1 LEHRRGRSR
10 ESDPFPEAQHLSFFK
25 KAVHHPVKVAI
36 LFADFGPYHIARI
49 SNLASRLREN
59 GHELIAYRFCDKVG
73 TYSWNTGLPEGVESE
88 RLLDRPPESLKDALA
103 IGRNLNRSLRSRK
116 VDCIFLPSYSP
127 LPNTFSFIA
136 SIFSGSKL
144 VLMSDSWKATESVGT
159 LGRMVKKIFVR
170 QCDAAF
176 VAGIPQVE
184 YTSELGMPK
193 ERIFCGYDVV
203 DVEYFS
209 AEARKWSAVPNSEL
223 PIPNLPNR
231 FFLNLGRFI
240 EKKNLFLL
248 LEAYA
253 RFCDANPTAGIF
265 LVLVGEG
272 PLKEDFVERCRGLK
286 LQTREGMADVF
297 DPNKT
302 ERLVIFY
309 PFQQITETPIFY
321 SKCEA
326 FILPSKREEWGLVIN
341 EAQACAAP
349 VIVSAQVGCSLDLVR
364 SGENGYVIDPD
375 DVPALSEILGNF
387 ASDPLLKGR
396 LGRQGLIESRNWTV
410 DRFSASALEAAT
422 FATRR

>member
-1 LEHRRGRSR
+1 M
-10 ESDPFPEAQHLSFFK
+10 
-25 KAVHHPVKVAI
+25 KVAI

-49 SNLASRLREN
+49 SSLAFTLREN

-88 RLLDRPPESLKDALA
+88 RLLDRPPASLKDALI
-103 IGRNLNRSLRSRK
+103 IGKNLNRSLRNNK

-136 SIFSGSKL
+136 SLLSGTKL
-144 VLMSDSWKATESVGT
+144 VLMSDSWKATESVGK
-159 LGRMVKKIFVR
+159 LGRMVKKIFVK
-170 QCDAAF
+170 QCHAAF

-184 YTSELGMPK
+184 YTSELGMSK
-193 ERIFCGYDVV
+193 NRIFCGYDVV

-209 AEARKWSAVPNSEL
+209 AEARKWSAVPNGEL

-240 EKKNLFLL
+240 EKKNIFLL
-248 LEAYA
+248 INAYA
-253 RFCDANPTAGIF
+253 LFCDANPTSGIS

-272 PLKEDFVERCRGLK
+272 ALKEDFVERCRILK
-286 LQTREGMADVF
+286 LQTREGMTDVF
-297 DPNKT
+297 DPNRA

-309 PFQQITETPIFY
+309 PFQQIMETPIFY
-321 SKCEA
+321 AKCEA
-326 FILPSKREEWGLVIN
+326 FVLPSKREEWGLVIN

-349 VIVSAQVGCSLDLVR
+349 VIVSSQVGCSQDLVR
-364 SGENGYVIDPD
+364 PGANGYLIDPD
-375 DVPALSEILGNF
+375 DVSGLSDILGNF
-387 ASDPLLKGR
+387 ASDPLLRER
-396 LGRQGLIESRNWTV
+396 LGQQGLIESKNWTV